1 MRWVFHP
8 EAAEDYLAAC
18 RYYTAIE
25 GSLGA
30 AFVHC
35 VEHALK
41 QVQLQPFA
49 WQPLA
54 EDVRRILLARFPY
67 GLYYTV
73 EGDTLLVVSIPHM
86 KRRPGHWRER
96 VGGKDD
102 GSPLAEPKD

>member
-8 EAAEDYLAAC
+8 QAAEDYLAAC
-18 RYYTAIE
+18 QYYSAIE
-25 GSLGA
+25 GNLGV

-35 VEHALK
+35 VEQALK
-41 QVQLQPFA
+41 QVRQQPLA
-49 WQPLA
+49 WQPVD

-73 EGDTLLVVSIPHM
+73 EKDTLLVVSISHM
-86 KRRPGHWRER
+86 KRLPGHWRER

-102 GSPLAEPKD
+102 GGPLAGPKD